1 MSLFVLNTQS
11 QTIFGGFYMLRS
23 LKYVVLA
30 LALLTALPAF
40 SDDKQKATKELDKVN
55 AMATDPVGRRVVNL
69 SMADMLNTKRN
80 DLLMER
86 RDHDLTYGS
95 VFVAHQLIN
104 NGVKMDDISA
114 QLKAGKNVLQIADDQ
129 HLDWKKVGDQA
140 KALNSKI
147 DDNLYKHF
155 AGDPAKIQEEE
166 QKRDEADNYNLV
178 YDGIKA
184 DNDVSQNDIS
194 KAQDR
199 YLAIRNRGEEY
210 AKRST
215 RLSTADQNA
224 AYRDNVRSG
233 GPQNQGGASGGA
245 APGAGGPR

>member
-1 MSLFVLNTQS
+1 MS
-11 QTIFGGFYMLRS
+11 RS
-23 LKYVVLA
+23 LKYAVLA
-30 LALLTALPAF
+30 LALLIALPAF

-55 AMATDPVGRRVVNL
+55 AMATDPVGRRTVNL
-69 SMADMLNTKRN
+69 SMADMLGVKRN

-86 RDHDLTYGS
+86 RDHNLTYGE

-104 NGVKMDDISA
+104 NGVKMDEIDL
-114 QLKAGKNVLQIADDQ
+114 QLKARKTIFQIADDQ

-140 KALNSKI
+140 KALNAKI

-155 AGDPAKIQEEE
+155 AGDPAKIKEEE
-166 QKRDEADNYNLV
+166 QKKDEEDNYNLA

-184 DNDVSQNDIS
+184 DNEVSQSDIS

-199 YLAIRNRGEEY
+199 YLAIRSRGEEY
-210 AKRST
+210 AKRSN
-215 RLSTADQNA
+215 RLNTADQKA

-233 GPQNQGGASGGA
+233 GPQNQGGAQGGS
-245 APGAGGPR
+245 PPTLGGPQ